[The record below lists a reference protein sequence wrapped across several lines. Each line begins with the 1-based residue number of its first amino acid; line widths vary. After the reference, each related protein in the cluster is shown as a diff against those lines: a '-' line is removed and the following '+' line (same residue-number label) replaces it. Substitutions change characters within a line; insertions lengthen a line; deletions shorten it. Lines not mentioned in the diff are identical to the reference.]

1 MRHGG
6 YIMNK
11 ILKNIIGAV
20 VLVVI
25 LLVFYLLTFQ
35 LSHERLVI
43 KESKAV
49 ISVGDLNSKKVNA
62 YYELYEKAA
71 KTDLEEAKK
80 WTKYIK
86 GLDLIYYNDSDDKN
100 QGEDKEIMV
109 VNLGWLYPVAKFKR
123 REYFDDLGKN
133 YFSLKEVYQKQLEED
148 YDVDK
153 KIYMTNYKGY
163 YFISDDVMKLSDYM
177 KLLVKKEIN
186 KNISSKMRG
195 DTLGEAVIDLE
206 GVTQGLDTIK
216 INLDYE
222 KNELSINGYLY
233 GDLEF
238 SKYLNG
244 IEQKDRKFA
253 KYMGKDKIYITNTD
267 FKGLASFMRGNLNS
281 EINSMLSLV
290 KMFTGKDFEDYMDEV
305 DGEMVYDYVKN
316 QMLIPVKEVKD
327 FKKLIEIFAKKDGDK
342 YVLGNGETIEIKDN
356 VIYYNGIMSEGSI
369 TPKGDEFINI
379 SLNLGLYNPVLKDIY
394 VDMGGKVEKNKIK
407 IRTTIADGELL
418 EIYNRMEG
426 EKND

>member
-1 MRHGG
+1 
-6 YIMNK
+6 MNK
-11 ILKNIIGAV
+11 ILKNIIGAA

-62 YYELYEKAA
+62 YYELYEKATQ
-71 KTDLEEAKK
+71 TDLEEAKK

-86 GLDLIYYNDSDDKN
+86 GMDLIYYNDSNDEN
-100 QGEDKEIMV
+100 QSEDKEIMV
-109 VNLGWLYPVAKFKR
+109 VNLGWLYPIAKFKQG
-123 REYFDDLGKN
+123 EYFDDLGKN

-163 YFISDDVMKLSDYM
+163 YFVSDDVMKLSDYM

-186 KNISSKMRG
+186 KNISSKMKG

-206 GVTQGLDTIK
+206 EFTQGLDAIK
-216 INLDYE
+216 INVDYE
-222 KNELSINGYLY
+222 KNKLSMNGYLY

-244 IEQKDRKFA
+244 IEKKDRKFT

-267 FKGLASFMRGNLNS
+267 FKGLAVFMRKNVNS

-290 KMFTGKDFEDYMDEV
+290 KMFTGKDFEDYMDKV
-305 DGEMVYDYVKN
+305 DGEMIYDYVKN
-316 QMLIPVKEVKD
+316 QLLIPVKEVKD

-342 YVLGNGETIEIKDN
+342 YILGNGETIEIKDN

-369 TPKGDEFINI
+369 TPKEDEFMNI

-394 VDMGGKVEKNKIK
+394 VDMGGKVEANKIK
-407 IRTTIADGELL
+407 IRTTITDGELL

>member
-1 MRHGG
+1 
-6 YIMNK
+6 MNK

-71 KTDLEEAKK
+71 QTDLEEAKK

-109 VNLGWLYPVAKFKR
+109 VNLGWLYPVAKFKQ

-186 KNISSKMRG
+186 KNISSKMKG

-222 KNELSINGYLY
+222 KNELSVNGYLY

-316 QMLIPVKEVKD
+316 QMLIPVKEMKD

>member
-1 MRHGG
+1 
-6 YIMNK
+6 MNK
-11 ILKNIIGAV
+11 ILKNIVGAI
-20 VLVVI
+20 VLIII
-25 LLVFYLLTFQ
+25 LLGFYLLTFQ
-35 LSHERLVI
+35 LSHEKLVI
-43 KESKAV
+43 KESRAV
-49 ISVGDLNSKKVNA
+49 ISIGDLNSKKVNE
-62 YYELYEKAA
+62 YYDLYEKA
-71 KTDLEEAKK
+71 TQIDLEEAKK

-86 GLDLIYYNDSDDKN
+86 GLDLIYYNDSENMN
-100 QGEDKEIMV
+100 QDEDKEVIV
-109 VNLGWLYPVAKFKR
+109 VNLGWLYPVAKFKQG
-123 REYFDDLGKN
+123 EYFDDLGKN
-133 YFSLKEVYQKQLEED
+133 YFSLKEVYQKQLEEG
-148 YDVDK
+148 YDMDK

-186 KNISSKMRG
+186 KNITSKMKG

-206 GVTQGLDTIK
+206 GLTKGLESLK
-216 INLDYE
+216 INVDYE
-222 KNELSINGYLY
+222 KNKLSMNGYLY

-253 KYMGKDKIYITNTD
+253 KYMGKNKIYITNTD
-267 FKGLASFMRGNLNS
+267 FKGLALFMKGNMNS

-290 KMFTGKDFEDYMDEV
+290 KMFTGKDFEDYMDKV
-305 DGEMVYDYVKN
+305 DGEIIYDYVKN
-316 QMLIPVKEVKD
+316 QMLLPVKEVKD
-327 FKKLIEIFAKKDGDK
+327 FKRLIEIFAKKDGDK
-342 YVLGNGETIEIKDN
+342 YILGNGETIEIKDN

-369 TPKGDEFINI
+369 TPPKDEFINM

-394 VDMGGKVEKNKIK
+394 VDMGGKVETNKIK
-407 IRTTIADGELL
+407 IRTTITDGELL